1 MERANRPLAG
11 VTVLDFGQVYQGPYA
26 SLLMAQAGADVI
38 KIEPPEG
45 EPLRR
50 RAPPGKSTTFPIAM
64 LNSNKRAI
72 TLNLKHE
79 RGRALLFRMAE
90 KGDVLLENFAPGVM
104 DRLGVGW
111 SVLREINPRLIYA
124 SGSGYGL
131 SGPDRDNLAM
141 DLTIQAVSGLIA
153 ATGFPE
159 GPPVKAGPAVVDFIS
174 GIHLY
179 AATLT
184 ALFERERT
192 GRGRLVEVAMQEA
205 AYATLT
211 SQLHAYIETGQ
222 VPPRTGNASHGRV
235 PLNVYP
241 TNDGYVAMNIAVEE
255 HWHNLLK
262 AMGREDL
269 RDDPRF
275 AGNAAR
281 IANREATD
289 ALKAKAEAGYRFYA
303 LYDKISRES
312 ILVHAYAQC
321 RSNKGAPGVDGQDFA
336 DIEAHGVERWLAELA
351 IALRQETYR
360 PRPIRRVFIPKANGK
375 LRPLGISTVRD
386 RVCMTAAML
395 VLEPIFEADLP
406 PEIYAYRVG
415 RNAQQAAVEVEELLV
430 RGHPEV
436 VDADLADSFGS
447 IPHSDL
453 LKSVARRIVDRRV
466 LHLIKMWLD
475 CPVEETGN

>member
-1 MERANRPLAG
+1 
-11 VTVLDFGQVYQGPYA
+11 VLDFGQVYQGPYA

-38 KIEPPEG
+38 KIEPPQG

-79 RGRALLFRMAE
+79 RGRALLCCMAQ

-104 DRLGVGW
+104 DRLGVGC

-153 ATGFPE
+153 ATGFPD
-159 GPPVKAGPAVVDFIS
+159 GPPVKAGPAVVDFLS

-179 AATLT
+179 AAVVT
-184 ALFERERT
+184 ALFERAQT
-192 GRGRLVEVAMQEA
+192 GKGRLVEVAMQEA

-211 SQLHAYIETGQ
+211 SSLEAYWQNGK

-235 PLNVYP
+235 PINVYP
-241 TNDGYVAMNIAVEE
+241 ANDGYIAMNLAVEE
-255 HWHNLLK
+255 HWHSLLK

-275 AGNAAR
+275 NSPAAR
-281 IANREATD
+281 LAHRGETD
-289 ALKAKAEAGYRFYA
+289 ALIAAWTQTLGKMEIFAVAKRHRIP
-303 LYDKISRES
+303 L
-312 ILVHAYAQC
+312 
-321 RSNKGAPGVDGQDFA
+321 APVRGVDEVMHDPGM
-336 DIEAHGVERWLAELA
+336 HERGFLAE
-351 IALRQETYR
+351 IEHDEIGRITVPTSPLRFHGAD
-360 PRPIRRVFIPKANGK
+360 PVPLMPSPK
-375 LRPLGISTVRD
+375 LGQHNQ
-386 RVCMTAAML
+386 
-395 VLEPIFEADLP
+395 
-406 PEIYAYRVG
+406 EIYGGWLGLSEAEIG
-415 RNAQQAAVEVEELLV
+415 ELKDGGV
-430 RGHPEV
+430 
-436 VDADLADSFGS
+436 
-447 IPHSDL
+447 I
-453 LKSVARRIVDRRV
+453 
-466 LHLIKMWLD
+466 
-475 CPVEETGN
+475 

>member
-1 MERANRPLAG
+1 MSDRPNLPLAG
-11 VTVLDFGQVYQGPYA
+11 IVVLDFGQVFQGPYA
-26 SLLMAQAGADVI
+26 TLLMAKAGADVI
-38 KIEPPEG
+38 KIEPPHG

-111 SVLREINPRLIYA
+111 NVLHEINPRLVYA

-141 DLTIQAVSGLIA
+141 DLTIQAVSGLIST
-153 ATGFPE
+153 TGFAD
-159 GPPVKAGPAVVDFIS
+159 GPPVKAGPAVVDFLS

-179 AATLT
+179 AAVVT
-184 ALFERERT
+184 ALFEREQT
-192 GRGRLVEVAMQEA
+192 GQGRLVEVAMQEA

-211 SQLHAYIETGQ
+211 SPLHAYHDTGQ
-222 VPPRTGNASHGRV
+222 VPSRTGNASHGRV

-241 TNDGYVAMNIAVEE
+241 TRDGYVAINVAVEE

-275 AGNAAR
+275 RDNTAR
-281 IANREATD
+281 VAHRDEVD
-289 ALKAKAEAGYRFYA
+289 ALVADWTQGLGKMECFALAKRHRIPLAPVREVDEVMHDRHMHERGMLKWIEHDEIGRIVVPTSPLRFHGA
-303 LYDKISRES
+303 DSVDTQPSPKL
-312 ILVHAYAQC
+312 AQH
-321 RSNKGAPGVDGQDFA
+321 NV
-336 DIEAHGVERWLAELA
+336 
-351 IALRQETYR
+351 
-360 PRPIRRVFIPKANGK
+360 
-375 LRPLGISTVRD
+375 
-386 RVCMTAAML
+386 
-395 VLEPIFEADLP
+395 
-406 PEIYAYRVG
+406 EIYG
-415 RNAQQAAVEVEELLV
+415 GWLGLSAAE
-430 RGHPEV
+430 
-436 VDADLADSFGS
+436 
-447 IPHSDL
+447 ISDL
-453 LKSVARRIVDRRV
+453 KNDGVI
-466 LHLIKMWLD
+466 
-475 CPVEETGN
+475 

>member
-38 KIEPPEG
+38 KIEPPQG

-153 ATGFPE
+153 TTGFAD
-159 GPPVKAGPAVVDFIS
+159 GPPVKAGPAVVDFLS

-179 AATLT
+179 AAVVT
-184 ALFERERT
+184 ALFERAQT
-192 GRGRLVEVAMQEA
+192 GKGRLVEVAMQEA

-211 SQLHAYIETGQ
+211 SSLEAYWQSGK

-235 PLNVYP
+235 PINVYP
-241 TNDGYVAMNIAVEE
+241 TNDGYIAMNLAVEE
-255 HWHNLLK
+255 HWHSLLK

-275 AGNAAR
+275 NSPAAR
-281 IANREATD
+281 LAHRGETD
-289 ALKAKAEAGYRFYA
+289 ALIAAWTKTLGKMEIFAVAKRHRIP
-303 LYDKISRES
+303 L
-312 ILVHAYAQC
+312 
-321 RSNKGAPGVDGQDFA
+321 APVRDVNEVMHDPGM
-336 DIEAHGVERWLAELA
+336 HERGFLAE
-351 IALRQETYR
+351 IEHDEIGRVTVPTSPLRFHGAD
-360 PRPIRRVFIPKANGK
+360 PVPLVPSPK
-375 LRPLGISTVRD
+375 LGQHN
-386 RVCMTAAML
+386 A
-395 VLEPIFEADLP
+395 
-406 PEIYAYRVG
+406 EIYG
-415 RNAQQAAVEVEELLV
+415 GWLGLSQDEIAA
-430 RGHPEV
+430 
-436 VDADLADSFGS
+436 
-447 IPHSDL
+447 
-453 LKSVARRIVDRRV
+453 LKSDAVI
-466 LHLIKMWLD
+466 
-475 CPVEETGN
+475 